1 MVIWVNDPNLTNQ
14 ITPMQCSRLSDIPP
28 SWASTGNV
36 GVYLQKNQ
44 LSVSTYSWS
53 YNETVGQTNHGL
65 KRIQTD
71 GPRQLLEGRSKHAL
85 FIATVNFAW
94 EGLIVCLFGV

>member
-1 MVIWVNDPNLTNQ
+1 MVIWVNNPNLTNQ
-14 ITPMQCSRLSDIPP
+14 ITPMQCSRLSDIP
-28 SWASTGNV
+28 
-36 GVYLQKNQ
+36 LQLVIVVFTCKQ
-44 LSVSTYSWS
+44 KLLALTRDHITKLWV
-53 YNETVGQTNHGL
+53 EQTMAGIGL
-65 KRIQTD
+65 KCIHTD